1 MSQKDLLI
9 EIGTEELPP
18 KSLIA
23 LSEAFHSGVCNGLE
37 SRGLN
42 YAIATPFATPRR
54 LAVLVKNLETTQP
67 TQIIEKRGPALQA
80 AFDKTGK
87 PSKAAEGFARSC
99 GVEVSQL
106 EKLETDKGS
115 WLIHRMEQV
124 GKPTVELVPEI
135 VNQALASLPIAKR
148 MRWGD
153 KDFEFVRPMHWVVL
167 LFDDQIIDAEIMG
180 AKSNRITRGHRFHC
194 PEELSIDHAANYQK
208 ILKEQG
214 HVIPVFSERQARV
227 ELLVKEAAEQYN
239 GEAVIDEELLKEVA
253 SLVEYPVPVVGKFEE
268 QFLEVPPEALISV
281 MKGHQ
286 RYFHLTNKETGK
298 LLPYFITLSNIES
311 RQPELV
317 QAGNERVIRPRLTDA
332 MFFWKQDCTVS
343 LESRLET
350 LKTVTFENK
359 LGSLYE
365 KSIRVSKLA
374 SFIAKQLQTNENEAN
389 RAGKLCKC
397 DLLSGLVG
405 EFPELQGIMGEYYA
419 KNDKE
424 PVEVAQAIREHYL
437 PRFAGDELPVSNAGQ
452 AAALADRLDTLVG
465 IFGVGKIPSG
475 DKDPYGLRRAA
486 IGLLRILIEKNLAL
500 DLEQLI
506 KESAANYPEKLLTP
520 ETVELVYNFI
530 IERMRAYYFDIS
542 PDSIEAV
549 LCCRPT
555 KPLDAHLRIRSVE
568 EFRKSES
575 ASALAEANKRIH
587 NILKKVEEK
596 IPAQVEESALQ
607 ETSEQDLYK
616 VLQSLMSKVENAVK
630 SSNYQSALKEIST
643 LKEPLDAFF
652 TNVMVMVEDAKVRQ
666 NRLALLQSLR
676 NLFLQVADISKLQ
689 FSK

>member
-1 MSQKDLLI
+1 MQKDLLI

-18 KSLIA
+18 KSLVA
-23 LSEAFHSGVCNGLE
+23 LSEAFHAGICSGLE
-37 SRGLN
+37 NRGLT
-42 YAIATPFATPRR
+42 YLMAYPFATPRR
-54 LAVLVKNLETTQP
+54 LAVLVKGLEITQP

-87 PSKAAEGFARSC
+87 ASKAAEGFARSC
-99 GVEVSQL
+99 GVDISQL

-115 WLIHRMEQV
+115 WLIHKVEQV
-124 GKPTVELVPEI
+124 GKSTVELIPEI
-135 VNQALASLPIAKR
+135 VNQSLANLPIAKR
-148 MRWGD
+148 MRWGN
-153 KDFEFVRPMHWVVL
+153 KDFEFVRPVHWVVL

-180 AKSNRITRGHRFHC
+180 AKSNRTTRGHRFHC
-194 PEELSIDHAANYQK
+194 PEELAIDHAANYQK
-208 ILKEQG
+208 VLKEQG
-214 HVIPVFSERQARV
+214 HVIPLFSERQARV
-227 ELLVKEAAEQYN
+227 ELLVREAAEQCN

-253 SLVEYPVPVVGKFEE
+253 SLVEYPVAVIGQFEK

-286 RYFHLTNKETGK
+286 RYFHLVDKENGK

-332 MFFWKQDCTVS
+332 MFFWKQDCMVS

-365 KSIRVSKLA
+365 KSMRVSQLA
-374 SFIAKQLQTNENEAN
+374 GFIAKQLQTNSSEAT

-424 PVEVAQAIREHYL
+424 PIEVAQAIREHYL
-437 PRFAGDELPVSNAGQ
+437 PRFAGDELPISNAGQ
-452 AAALADRLDTLVG
+452 AVALADRLDTLVG
-465 IFGVGKIPSG
+465 IFGVGKIPTG

-486 IGLLRILIEKNLAL
+486 IGLLRILIENNLAL
-500 DLEQLI
+500 DIEQLI
-506 KESAANYPEKLLTP
+506 KESVANYPEKLLTP
-520 ETVELVYNFI
+520 ETIEQVYNFI
-530 IERMRAYYFDIS
+530 TERMRAYYFDMS

-568 EFRKSES
+568 EFRKSVS
-575 ASALAEANKRIH
+575 AAALAEANKRIH

-596 IPAQVEESALQ
+596 IPSQIEESALQ
-607 ETSEQDLYK
+607 ETAEKELYR
-616 VLQSLMSKVENAVK
+616 VLQSLVGKVQNAIK
-630 SSNYQSALKEIST
+630 ISDYQTALKEIST
-643 LKEPLDAFF
+643 LKDPLDAFF
-652 TNVMVMVEDAKVRQ
+652 TNVMVMVEDVKVRQ

-676 NLFLQVADISKLQ
+676 NLFLQIADISKLQ
-689 FSK
+689 FTKA

>member
-1 MSQKDLLI
+1 MMQKDLLI

-18 KSLIA
+18 KSLMA
-23 LSEAFHSGVCNGLE
+23 LSEAFHSGICSGLE
-37 SRGLN
+37 NRGLK
-42 YAIATPFATPRR
+42 YLIATPFATPRR
-54 LAVLVKNLETTQP
+54 LAVLVKGLETTQP
-67 TQIIEKRGPALQA
+67 TQMIEKRGPVLQA

-115 WLIHRMEQV
+115 WLIHKVEQV
-124 GKPTVELVPEI
+124 GKPTVELVAEI

-153 KDFEFVRPMHWVVL
+153 KDFEFVRPVHWVVL

-180 AKSNRITRGHRFHC
+180 AKSNRTTRGHRFHC

-239 GEAVIDEELLKEVA
+239 GEAIIDEELLKEVA
-253 SLVEYPVPVVGKFEE
+253 SLVEYPVAVVGKFEE

-286 RYFHLTNKETGK
+286 RYFHLVDKETGK

-365 KSIRVSKLA
+365 KSMRVSKLA
-374 SFIAKQLQTNENEAN
+374 SFIAKQLQTDENEAN

-437 PRFAGDELPVSNAGQ
+437 PRFAGDELPISNAGQ
-452 AAALADRLDTLVG
+452 AVASADRLDTLVG

-486 IGLLRILIEKNLAL
+486 IGLLRILIERNLAL
-500 DLEQLI
+500 DIEQLI
-506 KESAANYPEKLLTP
+506 KESVANYPEKLLTP
-520 ETVELVYNFI
+520 ETAEQVYNFV

-568 EFRKSES
+568 EFRKSVS
-575 ASALAEANKRIH
+575 AAALAEANKRIH
-587 NILKKVEEK
+587 NILKKVEETISDK
-596 IPAQVEESALQ
+596 VEESALQ
-607 ETSEQDLYK
+607 ETSEKDLYQL
-616 VLQSLMSKVENAVK
+616 LQSLAGKVENAVK
-630 SSNYQSALKEIST
+630 NSDYQAALTEIST

-652 TNVMVMVEDAKVRQ
+652 TNVMVMVEDVKVRQ